1 MELLRSFRKLPVSHC
16 ETLALQNRGDASLVC
31 GCIILWRNRLG
42 HYIERGYYR
51 RNADRLI
58 QVGLEI
64 RRATEGLRLD
74 EFGGDEV

>member
-1 MELLRSFRKLPVSHC
+1 MELPRFFCKLPVSNC
-16 ETLALQNRGDASLVC
+16 ETVALQNRGDASLVC
-31 GCIILWRNRLG
+31 GCIILSRNRLG
-42 HYIERGYYR
+42 HYIEGGHYR

-58 QVGLEI
+58 QASLEI